1 MRKLLI
7 LIVILIFLNI
17 FAFNYLENSINTQK
31 EYRFNI
37 NKQQFIIQKKDLI
50 LDEDND
56 FIFDEYFAILSLNKP
71 QYKYDIDDKNI
82 HVTIANKKLSY
93 PYSIKE
99 KEVIEVEKV
108 ITQNI
113 PVYIPQYINSD
124 NNVVNTSQSNNPY
137 FSVVNSYYSFSKET
151 DINHIISVIRNAV
164 DTNQEVT
171 IDFSSLNPNE
181 SGIYNVYFYTDSNSA
196 SINVEIIWSE
206 ILS

>member
-17 FAFNYLENSINTQK
+17 FAFNYLENSINNQK
-31 EYRFNI
+31 EYRFDI

-56 FIFDEYFAILSLNKP
+56 FIFDEYFAILSFNKP
-71 QYKYDIDDKNI
+71 QYKYDIDDENI
-82 HVTIANKKLSY
+82 NVTIANRKLSY

-124 NNVVNTSQSNNPY
+124 NNVVNTSQSNNSY

-181 SGIYNVYFYTDSNSA
+181 PGIYKVYFYTDSNSV
-196 SINVEIIWSE
+196 SINVEII
-206 ILS
+206 

>member
-17 FAFNYLENSINTQK
+17 FAYKYLENSINNQK

-50 LDEDND
+50 LDEDNE

-71 QYKYDIDDKNI
+71 QYKFDIDDKNI
-82 HVTIANKKLSY
+82 NVTIANKKLSY

-137 FSVVNSYYSFSKET
+137 FSVINSYYSFSKET

-196 SINVEIIWSE
+196 SINVEII
-206 ILS
+206 